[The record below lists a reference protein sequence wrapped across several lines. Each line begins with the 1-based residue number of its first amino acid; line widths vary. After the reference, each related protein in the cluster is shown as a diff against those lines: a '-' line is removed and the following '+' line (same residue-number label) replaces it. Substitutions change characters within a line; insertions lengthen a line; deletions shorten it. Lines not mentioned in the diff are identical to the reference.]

1 MMSSVQ
7 PAKNVLAG
15 SRRFVGSLLCLFDG
29 PLV

>member
-1 MMSSVQ
+1 MMRNVQ

-15 SRRFVGSLLCLFDG
+15 GRRFVRSLLRLFDG